1 VLLRGIKKELQA
13 KVFSDFTQHISN
25 VVKMG
30 LQIGAAVKKIE
41 PSQMLMVFVLTAFA
55 VFFGGSLIYRHLYRN
70 KRIVAPKVEGSR
82 ATSHYS
88 ARILR

>member
-13 KVFSDFTQHISN
+13 EVFSDFTQHISN

-41 PSQMLMVFVLTAFA
+41 LTQTLIVFVLTALA
-55 VFFGGSLIYRHLYRN
+55 VFFGGPLVYQHL
-70 KRIVAPKVEGSR
+70 
-82 ATSHYS
+82 
-88 ARILR
+88 